1 MEMMTIT
8 VDPNGTEA
16 TVLHELMDFTGRRVL
31 EIGCGDGR
39 VTWQFAKQAASVIA
53 IDPDKEA
60 IASAVKNRPAE
71 LSDRLEFLVSRIEDF
86 AGAPGDPAFDV
97 VLFTRSLC

>member
-1 MEMMTIT
+1 MAIRL
-8 VDPNGTEA
+8 DPENNETCA
-16 TVLHELMDFTGRRVL
+16 LFDLADFTGQRVL

-60 IASAVKNRPAE
+60 IARAIKNRAAE

-86 AGAPGDPAFDV
+86 AVAPDDPAFDV